1 MSSPR
6 IATPRQYG
14 GSHFGATSDRRPS
27 DMRMPRFFKRSVSSQ
42 QTLSP
47 FPLVW
52 LTFEDRLFKF
62 PQMDFEMAVWEM
74 THLLIAPKKVFK
86 SIYYHKR
93 RSIQTIRACESYPD
107 RRTETRNTWH
117 RPDPSFTYLMS
128 FFLLLTSLA
137 WSIAYTPAFGS
148 VIKLALMFIVV
159 HFLAGSLLVST
170 LAYYFVGRLLGP
182 GVAGLPGRRR
192 QQGLF
197 GPPGGPRGAEALEF
211 GYCFDVS
218 IRAFFPPYVLL
229 YIIQFIL
236 LPVINHQNR
245 TSAFLANLLY
255 LAAGIYWSLIVFLGY
270 NALHFLHHT
279 QLLLSPMVA
288 WIVVWLVCTILG
300 VNLTFWG
307 IPWLFLGVKR

>member
-14 GSHFGATSDRRPS
+14 GSHFGATGDRRPS
-27 DMRMPRFFKRSVSSQ
+27 DMRMPRFFK
-42 QTLSP
+42 
-47 FPLVW
+47 
-52 LTFEDRLFKF
+52 RLFKF

-74 THLLIAPKKVFK
+74 THLLVAPKKVFK
-86 SIYYHKR
+86 SIYYHK
-93 RSIQTIRACESYPD
+93 Q
-107 RRTETRNTWH
+107 TRNTWH

-197 GPPGGPRGAEALEF
+197 GPPGGTRGAEALEF

-288 WIVVWLVCTILG
+288 WVVVWLVCTILG

>member
-1 MSSPR
+1 
-6 IATPRQYG
+6 
-14 GSHFGATSDRRPS
+14 
-27 DMRMPRFFKRSVSSQ
+27 
-42 QTLSP
+42 
-47 FPLVW
+47 
-52 LTFEDRLFKF
+52 
-62 PQMDFEMAVWEM
+62 
-74 THLLIAPKKVFK
+74 
-86 SIYYHKR
+86 
-93 RSIQTIRACESYPD
+93 
-107 RRTETRNTWH
+107 
-117 RPDPSFTYLMS
+117 MS

-159 HFLAGSLLVST
+159 HFLAGSLLIST

-197 GPPGGPRGAEALEF
+197 GPPGGTRGAEALEF

-288 WIVVWLVCTILG
+288 WVVVWLVCTILG

-307 IPWLFLGVKR
+307 IPFLFLGVKR